1 MKIKVISVGKVKESY
16 FKDAIDEYSKRI
28 KKFATFEKQELT
40 DEKITD
46 SIPDEQIKQKEGDK
60 ILKALSENSFKFILS
75 ERGKSITSEKFSDL
89 LKEVFNTGI
98 NEVNFVIGGA
108 LGLDEN
114 VVKKADYHLSLSA
127 MTLPHQMA
135 QMFLLEQIY
144 RSFKIMNNEPYHK

>member
-1 MKIKVISVGKVKESY
+1 MKIKLISVGKIKESY
-16 FKDAIDEYSKRI
+16 FKDSIDEYSKRI
-28 KKFATFEKQELT
+28 KKFSTFEKLELP

-46 SIPDEQIKQKEGDK
+46 SIPDEQIKQKEADK
-60 ILKALSENSFKFILS
+60 ILKALSDNSFKFILS

-89 LKEVFNTGI
+89 LKDVFNTGT
-98 NEVNFVIGGA
+98 NEINFVIGGA
-108 LGLDEN
+108 LGLDES

-144 RSFKIMNNEPYHK
+144 RAFKIMNNEPYHK